1 MPRKPPRPRAKAKRR
16 QAPARAAS
24 ATAPYTADEIARLE
38 EALRLADAR
47 FAGIVG
53 ISADAIITIDEAQ
66 RIVLFNRGAEEIF
79 GYRADEVIGRPL
91 GELLPESAR

>member
-1 MPRKPPRPRAKAKRR
+1 MPRKPPRPRPKAKRR
-16 QAPARAAS
+16 QAPAAS

-53 ISADAIITIDEAQ
+53 ISADAIITIDEEQ
-66 RIVLFNRGAEEIF
+66 RIVLFNRA
-79 GYRADEVIGRPL
+79 
-91 GELLPESAR
+91 ARNSSDNA